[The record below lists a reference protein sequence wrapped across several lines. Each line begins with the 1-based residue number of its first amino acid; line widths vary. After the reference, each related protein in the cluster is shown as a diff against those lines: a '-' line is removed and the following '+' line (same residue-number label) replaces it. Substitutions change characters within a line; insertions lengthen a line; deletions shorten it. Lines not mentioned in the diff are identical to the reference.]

1 MKLSQFAVA
10 LSLVIAYPLMALT
23 PNYVVLSHKEYA
35 PKSMKLTISDLPS
48 VATISAK
55 KRLLKQEWKNF
66 DVVYNLVAHGRVTTV
81 NTPTVIS
88 TFVQHYI
95 ENDSDKPTTFQVVTY
110 VCPNGVIASDLAC
123 ASSIDSIELQPYSF
137 AEFRKSMNVEAT
149 YTVAKNV
156 LAYAYTAVINDQF
169 NYNSGTDSRALIV
182 VKDAG

>member
-10 LSLVIAYPLMALT
+10 LSLIIAYPLMALT

-66 DVVYNLVAHGRVTTV
+66 GVIYNLVAHGRVTTV

-88 TFVQHYI
+88 TFVEHYI
-95 ENDSDKPTTFQVVTY
+95 ENDSNTPTTFQVVTY
-110 VCPNGVIASDLAC
+110 VCPNGVADLAC
-123 ASSIDSIELQPYSF
+123 ASSTDSIELQPYSF

-156 LAYAYTAVINDQF
+156 LAYAYTAIINDQF
-169 NYNSGTDSRALIV
+169 NYSSGTDSKALIV